1 MAKVRHTRI
10 TILAAALGVALAMIA
25 APTSASA
32 ALPDGAPDLG
42 TATPYGVLGG
52 STVTNTGTTTING
65 DVGLSP
71 GTSITGFPPGIVNGV
86 THAADAEAIQAKTD
100 LTAAYNE
107 AAGFVAAT
115 TGLGDLGG
123 LSLVPGV
130 YSGNLL
136 SLTGTLTL
144 EGTAASV
151 WVFQAADTL
160 ITASSSN
167 IVITGGAT
175 SCNVFW
181 QVGSSA
187 TFGTGTAFAGTVM
200 AQQSITATTGAT
212 FAGRLLA
219 LNGAV
224 TLDTNVIT
232 RPSGCEVASPAVTSP
247 APTDATV
254 GTPYSFTVVATGTPT
269 PTYSITAG
277 ALPAGLSLDSVTG
290 VISGT
295 PTTAGTAT
303 FTVTA
308 ANGVTPAVDS
318 VYTITTAAALPAAAI
333 TPTAT
338 LPDTGAE
345 ALPMAALGAAF
356 ALVGVAMI
364 TRRRAR
370 RH

>member
-1 MAKVRHTRI
+1 VAKSKHARI
-10 TILAAALGVALAMIA
+10 TILAAALGVALAAIA

-32 ALPDGAPDLG
+32 AIPDGGIDLR
-42 TATPYGVLGG
+42 TATPYGVLAAA
-52 STVTNTGTTTING
+52 TVTNTGTTTITG
-65 DVGLSP
+65 DLGLSP
-71 GTSITGFPPGIVNGV
+71 NSAVTGFPPGILNGV
-86 THAADAEAIQAKTD
+86 FHLADAVALGAKND
-100 LTAAYNE
+100 LTTAYNQ
-107 AAGFVAAT
+107 AAGLPPT
-115 TGLGDLGG
+115 TSGLGDLVG
-123 LSLVPGV
+123 LTLVPGV
-130 YSGNLL
+130 YSGDAL
-136 SLTGTLTL
+136 SLSGTLRL
-144 EGTAASV
+144 EGTATSV
-151 WVFQAADTL
+151 WVFQAASTL
-160 ITASSSN
+160 ITASASN

-175 SCNVFW
+175 GCNVFW

-200 AQQSITATTGAT
+200 AAEDITATTGAT

>member
-1 MAKVRHTRI
+1 VAKSKHARI
-10 TILAAALGVALAMIA
+10 ALIAATFGLALAVIA
-25 APTSASA
+25 APMNASA

-86 THAADAEAIQAKTD
+86 FHAADAEAIQAKTD
-100 LTAAYNE
+100 LTSAYNE
-107 AAGFVAAT
+107 AAGFLPT
-115 TGLGDLGG
+115 TSGLGDLGG
-123 LSLVPGV
+123 SSLVPGV
-130 YSGNLL
+130 YSGDDL
-136 SLTGTLTL
+136 SLTGTLRL

-160 ITASSSN
+160 TTASSSN

-232 RPSGCEVASPAVTSP
+232 RPSGCEVTSP
-247 APTDATV
+247 AITSTAPTGATA
-254 GTPYSFTVVATGTPT
+254 GTPYSFTVVASGTPT
-269 PTYSITAG
+269 PTYAITAG
-277 ALPAGLSLDSVTG
+277 ALPAGLSLNGTTG
-290 VISGT
+290 EISGT
-295 PTTAGTAT
+295 PTTAGTST
-303 FTVTA
+303 FTITASNGVSPAVDTVYSIVTA
-308 ANGVTPAVDS
+308 AAVAVGPA
-318 VYTITTAAALPAAAI
+318 
-333 TPTAT
+333 AT
-338 LPDTGAE
+338 LPETGPNAVPLV
-345 ALPMAALGAAF
+345 AAGAALMLF
-356 ALVGVAMI
+356 GVALI